1 MFVAPG
7 WSRTQRLF
15 SEGAKRRKKYLAD
28 WLIFVGDVREVSYEA
43 VFQTLFGIGD
53 VNEGEGA
60 GLHEELLAADPRSKD
75 GRPGSA
81 P

>member
-1 MFVAPG
+1 
-7 WSRTQRLF
+7 
-15 SEGAKRRKKYLAD
+15 
-28 WLIFVGDVREVSYEA
+28 VGDVREVSYEA